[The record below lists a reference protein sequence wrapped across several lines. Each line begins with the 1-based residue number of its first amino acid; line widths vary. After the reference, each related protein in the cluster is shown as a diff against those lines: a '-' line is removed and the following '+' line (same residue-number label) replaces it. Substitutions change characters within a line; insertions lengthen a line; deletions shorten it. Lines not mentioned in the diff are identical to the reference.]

1 MKTNQLTT
9 RKVATAKKP
18 GHYGDGSGLYLQV
31 SKFGTKSWVFR
42 FMVDGVTREMG
53 LGSLNTFT
61 LKGAR
66 ERARECRQLLN
77 RGEDPIDARKL
88 KKTEARKAKAARM
101 TFRQCA
107 ADYQEEHAASW
118 KNKKHRE
125 QWASTIERANKAFGD
140 LDVAAIDVS
149 VLAKFLSPMWRE
161 TPETASRLRGRIE
174 AVLGWA
180 TVRGFR
186 QGDNPARWRGH
197 LEHLLAARQKGKHHS
212 ALPYTDLPA
221 FMAELHKRDSVSAR
235 AIEFTILTA
244 ARTGEVVG
252 AVWEEID
259 RKEKTWTI
267 PAERM
272 KSGREHRVPL
282 SDRVVELLGTPQSS
296 GLIFQPI
303 RPRMRDLLAALN
315 PQITLHGFRSSFRDW
330 AAEHTNFPR
339 EVCEMALAHSIG
351 DKVEAAYR
359 RGDLF
364 KKRRSLMAAWARYC
378 SSPAQVSGSVVPMHV
393 AS

>member
-1 MKTNQLTT
+1 MKTSQLTT

-18 GHYGDGSGLYLQV
+18 GHYCDGAGLYMQI
-31 SKFGTKSWVFR
+31 SKFGTKSWVYR
-42 FMVDGVTREMG
+42 YMVDGVTREMG
-53 LGSLNTFT
+53 LGSLNTFS

-66 ERARECRQLLN
+66 ERARECRQLVN

-88 KKTEARKAKAARM
+88 KKAEARKAKAGRM
-101 TFRQCA
+101 TFPACA
-107 ADYQEEHAASW
+107 IAYQEEHAGSW

-125 QWASTIERANKAFGD
+125 QWASTLKLASEAFGE
-140 LDVAAIDVS
+140 LDVSAIDVNML
-149 VLAKFLSPMWRE
+149 VKLLGPIWRK

-186 QGDNPARWRGH
+186 HGDNPARWRGH
-197 LEHLLAARQKGKHHS
+197 LEHLLAAPQKGRHHR
-212 ALPYTDLPA
+212 ALPYADMPA
-221 FMAELHKRDSVSAR
+221 FMVALRKRDSISAR

-252 AVWEEID
+252 ATWGEID
-259 RKEKTWTI
+259 LKEKMWTV
-267 PAERM
+267 PGERM
-272 KSGREHRVPL
+272 KAGREHRVPL
-282 SDRVVELLGTPQSS
+282 SDRAVELLGTSRS
-296 GLIFQPI
+296 GGLIFDPI
-303 RPRMRDLLAALN
+303 RPRMRNLLEAID

-330 AAEHTNFPR
+330 AAERTNFPR
-339 EVCEMALAHSIG
+339 DAAEMALAHTIG

-364 KKRRSLMAAWARYC
+364 TKRRGLMAAWSRYC
-378 SSPAQVSGSVVPMHV
+378 TSLDGRVHGL
-393 AS
+393 